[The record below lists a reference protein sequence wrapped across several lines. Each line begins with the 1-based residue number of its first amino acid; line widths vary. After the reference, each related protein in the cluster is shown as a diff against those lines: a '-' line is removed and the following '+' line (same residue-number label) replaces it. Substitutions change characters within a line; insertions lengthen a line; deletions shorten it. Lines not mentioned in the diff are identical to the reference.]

1 MEKTTFGIVGVGHLG
16 EIHTRIASQSQNI
29 DLIGLFDLDQ
39 KRGQVVAEKYKTHL
53 FSSLEELLKNVEAV
67 SIVVPTENHYET
79 ARTSLEHGCH
89 LFIEKPITAKT
100 HEARSLIKMANEN
113 RLKLQVGHIERF
125 NPAFLALQ
133 EYSLQPLF
141 IESHRLSQFNP
152 RGTDVSVIL
161 DLMIH
166 DIDIVLH
173 LIQSP
178 LESIQACGVSV
189 VSNSEDIANV
199 RLIFANQAV
208 ANLTTSRISAK
219 GMRKMR
225 LFQRHAYVTIDFL
238 QRESEILTLKDE
250 SEDHFEA
257 GQRMRMSTIGVGE
270 YQKNLIL
277 EKPRHPEV
285 NSLQMELEGFAQAIQ
300 KNSPVMVPG
309 EEGLRALEVALII
322 LDQIKRPQD

>member
-1 MEKTTFGIVGVGHLG
+1 MKRTSLGIIGVGHLG
-16 EIHTRIASQSQNI
+16 EIHTKIAAQSQQI
-29 DLIGLFDLDQ
+29 DLIGIYDIDQ
-39 KRGQVVAEKYKTHL
+39 ERGQIVAEKYKTHL
-53 FSSLEELLKNVEAV
+53 FPDLETLLKKVEAV
-67 SIVVPTENHYET
+67 SIVVPTENHYKT

-100 HEARSLIKMANEN
+100 QEAKSLIKMAKEN
-113 RLKLQVGHIERF
+113 QLKLQVGHIERF
-125 NPAFLALQ
+125 NPAFLSLQ
-133 EYSLQPLF
+133 GYSLQPLF

-166 DIDIVLH
+166 DIDIVLN

-199 RLIFANQAV
+199 RLSFANQAV

-219 GMRKMR
+219 SMRKIR

-238 QRESEILTLKDE
+238 QRESEIMTLQNE
-250 SEDHFEA
+250 SDWSFENT
-257 GQRMRMSTIGVGE
+257 QRIQMSTIGVGE
-270 YQKNLIL
+270 YQKNLIQ
-277 EKPRHPEV
+277 EKPHHKDI
-285 NSLQMELEGFAQAIQ
+285 NSLQTELEGFVQAIEN
-300 KNSPVMVPG
+300 NSPVMVSG